1 MRAND
6 LLDAIGNAKD
16 EYVHVAKNNQKKRIP
31 GWVKGLSAAA
41 CLVIVVGVGIF
52 ALSMMGAKAGGGG
65 NSNTGLTYMSY
76 DGPVLPLT
84 LSVENGSIT
93 AQRNINFDFSPY
105 YPREEFYE
113 DSKGEMKS
121 YIQYD
126 AEAIV
131 TDSYTLTNNSSEDVS
146 VTAIYPFVGTL
157 RGKEYYPTIS
167 VDGKIIVPDINY
179 GQYSGGFTG
188 VWGASE
194 NDHAASL
201 NLAPCDSFDSYE
213 NLLSD
218 GEYMAS
224 AFDDPTTLDQPVIV
238 YKMSDYK
245 YTSDQEATSPT
256 LEMEFY
262 IDPEKT
268 TVLTYG
274 ITGGTYNSEDGYCAR
289 HNGAI
294 KYHPNASPERREPG
308 SAYVIFVGEDIDSY
322 TIQGYKNGGCNEG
335 DELDDLGCTVT
346 RYEATLGDILKEL
359 IFEEWNL
366 NDRNDAQTLF
376 ELTSELIVTSG
387 PLGDLVQR
395 YDDGML
401 DTMIAEASSH
411 SRVIYL
417 EFDVVIPAGSSIK
430 IDAVTVK
437 EASIDFVGDDT
448 ERNGYDMATQLG
460 SNITFTR
467 ETASVSEHS
476 EIEIIRQ
483 NFGFD
488 LSAGITEVSLDL
500 NEPHYWMEVR
510 KIEHSNEQ

>member
-1 MRAND
+1 VRAND

-16 EYVHVAKNNQKKRIP
+16 EYVHAAKNNRKRRIP

-41 CLVIVVGVGIF
+41 CFVLVVSIGVF
-52 ALSMMGAKAGGGG
+52 ALAMMGGRAGGGG
-65 NSNTGLTYMSY
+65 SSTGFTYMFY

-84 LSVENGSIT
+84 LSEENSSIT
-93 AQRNINFDFSPY
+93 AERNIDFDFSPY
-105 YPREEFYE
+105 FPREEFYE
-113 DSKGEMKS
+113 DSKGEMKP

-126 AEAIV
+126 DEAIV
-131 TDSYTLTNNSSEDVS
+131 TDSYTLTNNSSEDVY
-146 VTAIYPFVGTL
+146 VTAIYPFVGSL
-157 RGKEYYPTIS
+157 REKEFFPTVT
-167 VDGKIIVPDINY
+167 VDGIEVTPEINY

-188 VWGASE
+188 VWGISNAESE
-194 NDHAASL
+194 GSV

-213 NLLSD
+213 KLLSS
-218 GEYMAS
+218 GEYMTS
-224 AFDDPTTLDQPVIV
+224 AFDEFPKLDHHVTV

-245 YTSDQEATSPT
+245 YTSDPEATNPT
-256 LEMEFY
+256 LNMEFY
-262 IDPEKT
+262 IDPYKT

-274 ITGGTYNSEDGYCAR
+274 INGGTYNSADGYCAR

-294 KYHPNASPERREPG
+294 EYRPNASPENREPG
-308 SAYVIFVGEDIDSY
+308 NAYVILVGEDIDRY
-322 TIQGYKNGGCNEG
+322 TIQGYKNGGCNKGE
-335 DELDDLGCTVT
+335 ELDDLSCTIT
-346 RYEATLGDILKEL
+346 RYETTLGEILWKL
-359 IFEEWNL
+359 ISEEWKF
-366 NDRNDAQTLF
+366 NDEQDTQTLF

-401 DTMIAEASSH
+401 DTMIAEASTH

-417 EFDVVIPAGSSIK
+417 EFDVVIPAGSSVK

-437 EASIDFVGDDT
+437 EASMDYVGKDT

-460 SNITFTR
+460 SNITFTGQ
-467 ETASVSEHS
+467 TASISEYG

-488 LSAGITEVSLDL
+488 LSAGITEVNLDM

-510 KIEHSNEQ
+510 KIKPEQ

>member
-1 MRAND
+1 
-6 LLDAIGNAKD
+6 
-16 EYVHVAKNNQKKRIP
+16 
-31 GWVKGLSAAA
+31 
-41 CLVIVVGVGIF
+41 
-52 ALSMMGAKAGGGG
+52 
-65 NSNTGLTYMSY
+65 
-76 DGPVLPLT
+76 
-84 LSVENGSIT
+84 
-93 AQRNINFDFSPY
+93 
-105 YPREEFYE
+105 
-113 DSKGEMKS
+113 
-121 YIQYD
+121 
-126 AEAIV
+126 
-131 TDSYTLTNNSSEDVS
+131 
-146 VTAIYPFVGTL
+146 
-157 RGKEYYPTIS
+157 
-167 VDGKIIVPDINY
+167 
-179 GQYSGGFTG
+179 
-188 VWGASE
+188 
-194 NDHAASL
+194 
-201 NLAPCDSFDSYE
+201 
-213 NLLSD
+213 
-218 GEYMAS
+218 
-224 AFDDPTTLDQPVIV
+224 
-238 YKMSDYK
+238 MSDYE
-245 YTSDQEATSPT
+245 YTSDPEATSPT

-262 IDPEKT
+262 IDPDKT

-294 KYHPNASPERREPG
+294 EYRSNASPERREPG

-322 TIQGYKNGGCNEG
+322 NIQGYKNGGCNEG

-346 RYEATLGDILKEL
+346 RYETTLGDILKEI
-359 IFEEWNL
+359 IFEEW
-366 NDRNDAQTLF
+366 DYDDKADAQTLF

-417 EFDVVIPAGSSIK
+417 EFDVVIPAGSSVK

-460 SNITFTR
+460 SNIIFT
-467 ETASVSEHS
+467 EQTASISEYS

-488 LSAGITEVSLDL
+488 LSAGITEVGLDM

-510 KIEHSNEQ
+510 KIKANV

>member
-16 EYVHVAKNNQKKRIP
+16 EYVHAAKINQKKRIP
-31 GWVKGLSAAA
+31 GWVKGFSAAA
-41 CLVIVVGVGIF
+41 CLVLMVSVGIF
-52 ALSMMGAKAGGGG
+52 ALAMMGGRAGGGG
-65 NSNTGLTYMSY
+65 NSNNGLTYMSY

-84 LSVENGSIT
+84 LREENSSIT
-93 AQRNINFDFSPY
+93 AQRNIDFDFSPY
-105 YPREEFYE
+105 FPREEFYE
-113 DSKGEMKS
+113 DSKGEMKP

-126 AEAIV
+126 DEAIV

-146 VTAIYPFVGTL
+146 VTAIYPFVGSL
-157 RGKEYYPTIS
+157 REKEYYPS
-167 VDGKIIVPDINY
+167 VSIDGIKVDPELNY

-188 VWGASE
+188 ILGASNNE
-194 NDHAASL
+194 AVTSV

-213 NLLSD
+213 KLLSS

-224 AFDDPTTLDQPVIV
+224 AFDEPPTLDQPVTV
-238 YKMSDYK
+238 YKMSDYE
-245 YTSDQEATSPT
+245 YTSDPEATNPT

-262 IDPEKT
+262 IDPDKT

-274 ITGGTYNSEDGYCAR
+274 INGGTYNSEDGYCAR

-294 KYHPNASPERREPG
+294 EYRPNASPERREPG
-308 SAYVIFVGEDIDSY
+308 NAYVIFVGEDIDSY
-322 TIQGYKNGGCNEG
+322 TLQGYKNGGCNDG

-346 RYEATLGDILKEL
+346 RYETTLGDILKEL
-359 IFEEWNL
+359 VFEEW
-366 NDRNDAQTLF
+366 DYDDKADAQTLF
-376 ELTSELIVTSG
+376 ELTSELIVTCG

-417 EFDVVIPAGSSIK
+417 EFDVVIPAGSSVK

-460 SNITFTR
+460 SNIIFT
-467 ETASVSEHS
+467 EQTASISEYS

-488 LSAGITEVSLDL
+488 LSAGITEVVLDM

-510 KIEHSNEQ
+510 KIRTNE

>member
-16 EYVHVAKNNQKKRIP
+16 EYVHAAKHNKKKRIP

-41 CLVIVVGVGIF
+41 CLVLVVGAGLF
-52 ALSMMGAKAGGGG
+52 ALAMIGGRAGGGG
-65 NSNTGLTYMSY
+65 NSGSGLTYMSY

-84 LSVENGSIT
+84 LSEENSGIT
-93 AQRNINFDFSPY
+93 ARRDIDFDFSPY
-105 YPREEFYE
+105 LPREEFYE
-113 DSKGEMKS
+113 DSKGEMKP

-126 AEAIV
+126 DEAIV
-131 TDSYTLTNNSSEDVS
+131 TDSYTLTNNSGEDIS
-146 VTAIYPFVGTL
+146 ATAIYPFVGTL
-157 RGKEYYPTIS
+157 REKEYYPTVS
-167 VDGKIIVPDINY
+167 VDGIKVDPELNY

-188 VWGASE
+188 VWGAPD
-194 NDHAASL
+194 NDHAVSL

-213 NLLSD
+213 RLLGS
-218 GEYMAS
+218 GEYIAS
-224 AFDDPTTLDQPVIV
+224 AFDEPPILDQPVTV
-238 YKMSDYK
+238 YKMSDYE
-245 YTSDQEATSPT
+245 YTSDPEAANPT
-256 LEMEFY
+256 LNMEFC
-262 IDPEKT
+262 IDPDET

-289 HNGAI
+289 QSGAI
-294 KYHPNASPERREPG
+294 EYRPNASPERREPG
-308 SAYVIFVGEDIDSY
+308 NAYVIFVGEDIDSY
-322 TIQGYKNGGCNEG
+322 TIQGYKDGGCDEG
-335 DELDDLGCTVT
+335 EELDDLGCTVT
-346 RYEATLGDILKEL
+346 RRETTLGDILREL
-359 IFEEWNL
+359 VFEEWDL
-366 NDRNDAQTLF
+366 DDRNDAQTLL

-417 EFDVVIPAGSSIK
+417 EFDIVIPAGSSVK

-437 EASIDFVGDDT
+437 EASIDFVGKDT

-460 SNITFTR
+460 SNIIFTEQR
-467 ETASVSEHS
+467 ASVSEYG

-510 KIEHSNEQ
+510 KIKTD